1 MATIAGAQV
10 REEQAGLDQRV
21 DNLRAIHGEP
31 WVQLLD
37 DRDVVPD
44 DVMAYD
50 DAFVCCLLKEVD
62 SAFNTTF
69 GSEPTALPCFKIF
82 HREAMDFRYVLQ
94 ESITLEIEQSS
105 PHTVPLFDVRV
116 FEVLVDVE
124 GLVQKVSVVMDETH
138 EGRYDPEAPKQDG
151 DQLKEITGHLH
162 APRSVPSG

>member
-37 DRDVVPD
+37 DRDVIRD
-44 DVMAYD
+44 DVVTSKD
-50 DAFVCCLLKEVD
+50 PLVCHLLKIVHTQVYVLRSIAEAFPCLEV
-62 SAFNTTF
+62 
-69 GSEPTALPCFKIF
+69 F
-82 HREAMDFRYVLQ
+82 HGDAMDFRYVLQ
-94 ESITLEIEQSS
+94 ESIGLQIEQGS

-138 EGRYDPEAPKQDG
+138 EGRYDPEAPKQD
-151 DQLKEITGHLH
+151 DDELKEITGHLH
-162 APRSVPSG
+162 APRSEPSG